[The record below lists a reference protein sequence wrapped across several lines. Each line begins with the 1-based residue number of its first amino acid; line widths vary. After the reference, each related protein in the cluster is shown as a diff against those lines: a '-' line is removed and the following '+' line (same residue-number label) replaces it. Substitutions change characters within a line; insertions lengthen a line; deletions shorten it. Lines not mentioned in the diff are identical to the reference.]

1 MRTRHI
7 TSQRAFL
14 PPRAPQGDGAAIFGT
29 TRIVL
34 IGMQRDVSPP
44 LVFGDQ
50 LLQRMGVICAGQD
63 EPEIA
68 PEGDMGI
75 HVLPPLQRLARM
87 DEAHPPRLV
96 RGEILRCERGTFYEH
111 CRGQIRP
118 LHRLV
123 AGPRGEILELPS
135 APGGRG
141 SRRAEQCEPD
151 EASVHHGAA
160 RPEPRPPVPADVE
173 PAEKSDKPG
182 SATFRAL
189 FPEPGE
195 RRMIAWGE
203 FKDVLESQISHP
215 ERLRGSHQLPCDVQ
229 IYEVIVPQT
238 LEALATAAL
247 GIASTASQLRPL
259 TAELARKLGVAA
271 PGRKVPASRP
281 GLLGRGERY
290 YRLNLA
296 SDPTACAQRPAGG
309 PTAPSLPLSAEI
321 PRDPAMGKNA
331 IPERFLKPWELRF
344 TRDEV
349 LYDMNVVA
357 AFQGRIGAM
366 IRRLA
371 RWPRWRSALRKW
383 QVLLSGKSFDEQLW
397 AVRPPDGGLTH
408 HAVRQWATRTLE
420 LAGYQPR
427 TMLLEWEIFWRRKGH

>member
-1 MRTRHI
+1 MRTRQI
-7 TSQRAFL
+7 TSQRAFQ
-14 PPRAPQGDGAAIFGT
+14 PRHAPQEDGAAIFGT
-29 TRIVL
+29 TRILL

-63 EPEIA
+63 EREIA
-68 PEGDMGI
+68 PEGDTGI
-75 HVLPPLQRLARM
+75 HVLPPLQRLTRM
-87 DEAHPPRLV
+87 GEAHPPRLV

-118 LHRLV
+118 LHRLF

-135 APGGRG
+135 VPGEQG
-141 SRRAEQCEPD
+141 SRRAERCEPD
-151 EASVHHGAA
+151 QSSTLHGTA
-160 RPEPRPPVPADVE
+160 RQEPRPPEPADAGPEKAGE
-173 PAEKSDKPG
+173 PDGP
-182 SATFRAL
+182 TFRAL

-195 RRMIAWGE
+195 RRMIAWGD

-238 LEALATAAL
+238 LDALATAAL
-247 GIASTASQLRPL
+247 GNASAASQLRPL
-259 TAELARKLGVAA
+259 TSEFARKLGVAA
-271 PGRKVPASRP
+271 PGRKVPASHP

-290 YRLNLA
+290 YQLHLA
-296 SDPTACAQRPAGG
+296 SDPTACAERPVAN
-309 PTAPSLPLSAEI
+309 PTAPSLPHSAEG
-321 PRDPAMGKNA
+321 PLNPAMGKSA
-331 IPERFLKPWELRF
+331 IPERFLKPWEFHF

-366 IRRLA
+366 IRRLV

-383 QVLLSGKSFDEQLW
+383 QVLLCGKNFDEQLW
-397 AVRPPDGGLTH
+397 AVRPPVGGLTH

-420 LAGYQPR
+420 LGGYQPR
-427 TMLLEWEIFWRRKGH
+427 TMLLEWEIFWRRKGN